1 MDKIKCIIVDDEPVA
16 QRIIERYVNDLP
28 ELELIAVCL
37 HALEAREVLQHRDV
51 DLMFLDLEMP
61 KLKGF
66 AFMKTLSNS
75 PAVIITTAHREYALE
90 GYELQVVDYLLKPIT
105 FERFLKAVDRYKQLS
120 RNNTGPA
127 SSSVKTSTTI
137 DVKSERKTV
146 RLNKKEIRYL
156 EGMNNYIRIH
166 TTDKSLTVYTSLQRI
181 IEKLGPEFIR
191 IHKSYIVNKHH
202 LTAFSKEHVEIG
214 NLTLPVGL
222 SYRKVVN
229 QL

>member
-37 HALEAREVLQHRDV
+37 HALEAREVLQQRDV

-105 FERFLKAVDRYKQLS
+105 FERFLKAVDRYKQLEA
-120 RNNTGPA
+120 GP
-127 SSSVKTSTTI
+127 VLL
-137 DVKSERKTV
+137 
-146 RLNKKEIRYL
+146 RLNCL
-156 EGMNNYIRIH
+156 
-166 TTDKSLTVYTSLQRI
+166 
-181 IEKLGPEFIR
+181 
-191 IHKSYIVNKHH
+191 
-202 LTAFSKEHVEIG
+202 
-214 NLTLPVGL
+214 
-222 SYRKVVN
+222 
-229 QL
+229 

>member
-28 ELELIAVCL
+28 EFELIAICL
-37 HALEAREVLQHRDV
+37 HALEAREVLQQQDV

-105 FERFLKAVDRYKQLS
+105 FERFLKAVDRYKQLN
-120 RNNTGPA
+120 RNNINPA
-127 SSSVKTSTTI
+127 SLSVETSTTI

-146 RLNKKEIRYL
+146 RLNKKDIRYL

-191 IHKSYIVNKHH
+191 IHKSYIVNKHQ

-222 SYRKVVN
+222 SFRKVVN